1 MARATRHFQKGLA
14 GASPRVIETA
24 AQTATNPVMREAFVL
39 AIMGSESPPARPG
52 LSGYQPNLRAAR
64 RDAAQINDAM
74 AVLRKLAPDT
84 GAYVAESNFFE
95 PDWQRSYW
103 GENYA
108 RLLAVKSRYDPGGL
122 FFVHHGVGS
131 ETWSADGFTPVRGQ

>member
-64 RDAAQINDAM
+64 RDAAQINDRDGQVAQ
-74 AVLRKLAPDT
+74 V
-84 GAYVAESNFFE
+84 GAG
-95 PDWQRSYW
+95 R
-103 GENYA
+103 
-108 RLLAVKSRYDPGGL
+108 
-122 FFVHHGVGS
+122 GV
-131 ETWSADGFTPVRGQ
+131 VRGGE